1 MKKPTTN
8 TNPLLLPLKNL
19 LAAAVPLQQVQGFE
33 SDTLNKAVADAK
45 AAITKEL
52 NPTNNHVRKPRK
64 KV

>member
-1 MKKPTTN
+1 MKKPKTN

-19 LAAAVPLQQVQGFE
+19 LAASVPLQLMQGFE

-52 NPTNNHVRKPRK
+52 KPK
-64 KV
+64 K

>member
-1 MKKPTTN
+1 MKKPKTN

-19 LAAAVPLQQVQGFE
+19 VAAAVPLQQIQGFE

-52 NPTNNHVRKPRK
+52 KPK
-64 KV
+64 K